1 MEDVAPRPTAGHEV
15 DRHGA
20 LDRRRRRR
28 WTVRDR
34 HVARCVRPL
43 FFSYALLV
51 RWLTDL
57 GPLVLVWV
65 NRSQVILSIVLPFI
79 VFPLVWITS
88 SNTMVVKV
96 PRPPPSTDA
105 DPSTPTEG
113 QVVES
118 EEDVD
123 KVVSFKNGWIMAGC
137 GYLIFA
143 VVVVANSYVI
153 VSLGMG
159 TAG

>member
-1 MEDVAPRPTAGHEV
+1 M
-15 DRHGA
+15 
-20 LDRRRRRR
+20 
-28 WTVRDR
+28 
-34 HVARCVRPL
+34 
-43 FFSYALLV
+43 
-51 RWLTDL
+51 
-57 GPLVLVWV
+57 

-96 PRPPPSTDA
+96 PRPTPTLQLEQ
-105 DPSTPTEG
+105 STPTEDQAAEG
-113 QVVES
+113 

-123 KVVSFKNGWIMAGC
+123 KVVSFKNGWLMAGC

-143 VVVVANSYVI
+143 IVVVANSYVI